1 MIETDRR
8 RIIVAMLVES
18 YMKTFLPFL
27 DGHTNFCSFTS
38 VVVSQKNCNI
48 VEILSFPLFSSDY
61 QNSSCRKA

>member
-8 RIIVAMLVES
+8 RVIVAMLVES
-18 YMKTFLPFL
+18 YMKTFLPVL

>member
-48 VEILSFPLFSSDY
+48 VEI
-61 QNSSCRKA
+61 